1 MPDEWACLADSL
13 AEKCTSCAKHRA
25 GIKKSDDPTETVG
38 KSVPAPPA
46 VLTENYLQGD
56 AGFVSFTRLRKLT
69 ASSLQISQHAFQHRA
84 EHGAGSI
91 QLAVLG
97 LAEHQIGR
105 LGCLEAA

>member
-1 MPDEWACLADSL
+1 MPNEWACLADSL
-13 AEKCTSCAKHRA
+13 GEECTSCAKHHS
-25 GIKKSDDPTETVG
+25 GIEENEDPTETVG
-38 KSVPAPPA
+38 KSIPAPPV

-56 AGFVSFTRLRKLT
+56 AGFVSFTRLGKLI
-69 ASSLQISQHAFQHRA
+69 ANSLQISQHACQHRA
-84 EHGAGSI
+84 EHGAGSL